1 MVPFESLG
9 TVYYLHCIVTM
20 VQSCIISE
28 IKRDIGRK
36 SLFSYPTAIDAP
48 VRGPC
53 RNKVWFGKSRM
64 AWLPEGE
71 KRFRICLL
79 VSTQCTNVTD
89 TRRTDRRRTT
99 TADAALMQAS
109 RGKKDRSK
117 LRSLARSDRLLE
129 RLQLRLS
136 TRYLKRY

>member
-1 MVPFESLG
+1 LVENRYFHTQLQSTPPLGVPVGIRFGLEKVEWHG
-9 TVYYLHCIVTM
+9 
-20 VQSCIISE
+20 
-28 IKRDIGRK
+28 
-36 SLFSYPTAIDAP
+36 YP
-48 VRGPC
+48 
-53 RNKVWFGKSRM
+53 KVKNV
-64 AWLPEGE
+64 
-71 KRFRICLL
+71 FRICLL